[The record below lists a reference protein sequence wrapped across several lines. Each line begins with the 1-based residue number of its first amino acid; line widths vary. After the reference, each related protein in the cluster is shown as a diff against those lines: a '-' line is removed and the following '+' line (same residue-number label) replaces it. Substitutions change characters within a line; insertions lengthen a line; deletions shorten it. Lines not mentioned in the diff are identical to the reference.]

1 MLTFMTSLIKNV
13 YFTLHSHFRGLLFL
27 HCLSMLHHRIQT
39 LTIQWLLIHLMTTT
53 ILFPINHYLH
63 QVRILALVIL
73 ALEATAHSECH
84 LTFLQECLPH
94 TVVLTHSGISHTHF
108 LRILWAW
115 VLIDLMLLTLG
126 RTIIQVLEIHLT
138 IMH

>member
-1 MLTFMTSLIKNV
+1 MTCSIKNM

-39 LTIQWLLIHLMTTT
+39 QTIQWLLIRLMTTI
-53 ILFPINHYLH
+53 ILFPINHYLR
-63 QVRILALVIL
+63 QILILALAIL
-73 ALEATAHSECH
+73 ALEAIAPSGCH

-94 TVVLTHSGISHTHF
+94 TVVLTHSGISHTHSP
-108 LRILWAW
+108 RILWAW
-115 VLIDLMLLTLG
+115 ALIDLMLLTLG
-126 RTIIQVLEIHLT
+126 HTIIQVLEIHLI